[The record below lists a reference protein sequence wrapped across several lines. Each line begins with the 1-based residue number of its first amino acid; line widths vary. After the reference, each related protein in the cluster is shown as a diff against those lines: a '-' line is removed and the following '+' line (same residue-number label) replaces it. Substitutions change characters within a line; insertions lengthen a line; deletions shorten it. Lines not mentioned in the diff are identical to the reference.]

1 MHLFEI
7 KLKKSLNFISLWKMK
22 VKKVENTPKSPK
34 ETFMGFK
41 LLTIA
46 LKLPFRGR
54 GSIPNPKSQIPNR
67 KSQIVN
73 RKL

>member
-34 ETFMGFK
+34 GDFYG
-41 LLTIA
+41 L
-46 LKLPFRGR
+46 
-54 GSIPNPKSQIPNR
+54 QIINH
-67 KSQIVN
+67 ST
-73 RKL
+73 